1 MPAILSKIDVTRSWE
16 ALHAQ
21 NGGLPRVLRDPQRDA
36 MFWLSQGKHVVLC
49 VGTGET
55 LLVANTEFRLSSHNS
70 SGQLV
75 IIEEGKCLP
84 HKTRSVLASEKVEP
98 GPTSSLLVVFLKRHE
113 TQTF

>member
-55 LLVANTEFRLSSHNS
+55 LLVANTEFRLSSHKQEWTI
-70 SGQLV
+70 GHV
-75 IIEEGKCLP
+75 IIEYFDREW
-84 HKTRSVLASEKVEP
+84 KVF
-98 GPTSSLLVVFLKRHE
+98 GPTVQHCH
-113 TQTF
+113 

>member
-55 LLVANTEFRLSSHNS
+55 LLVANTEFRLSSHKQEWS
-70 SGQLV
+70 TGHV
-75 IIEEGKCLP
+75 IIDHFDREW
-84 HKTRSVLASEKVEP
+84 KVF
-98 GPTSSLLVVFLKRHE
+98 GPTVQHCH
-113 TQTF
+113 

>member
-55 LLVANTEFRLSSHNS
+55 LLVANTEFRLSSHKQEWSCYN
-70 SGQLV
+70 
-75 IIEEGKCLP
+75 K
-84 HKTRSVLASEKVEP
+84 
-98 GPTSSLLVVFLKRHE
+98 SL
-113 TQTF
+113 